1 MQVPSDVLKA
11 QWATIQTFHRITRE
25 RRAETGS
32 REQTRAEVL
41 FSFTTANLTLEEYR
55 NFNAMVEAGI
65 DYWLDTPFSV
75 RELR

>member
-1 MQVPSDVLKA
+1 
-11 QWATIQTFHRITRE
+11 
-25 RRAETGS
+25 
-32 REQTRAEVL
+32 VL